1 MPSSSQAKY
10 AITYVLITSV
20 VLLLLNF
27 ITAAST
33 RNLVYQS
40 NYTSMQDKVQLLS
53 SSLSGLDSVTE
64 EDWDGAALTRP
75 VTVSQLHAWLAGHPG
90 VFAAALSEPD
100 IAGSK

>member
-1 MPSSSQAKY
+1 M
-10 AITYVLITSV
+10 LITSV

-64 EDWDGAALTRP
+64 ENVTQSMDMLANLNSTRIV
-75 VTVSQLHAWLAGHPG
+75 VTDPNGLVVYDSLAGED
-90 VFAAALSEPD
+90 AAPWYFLLPEVVDAL
-100 IAGSK
+100 